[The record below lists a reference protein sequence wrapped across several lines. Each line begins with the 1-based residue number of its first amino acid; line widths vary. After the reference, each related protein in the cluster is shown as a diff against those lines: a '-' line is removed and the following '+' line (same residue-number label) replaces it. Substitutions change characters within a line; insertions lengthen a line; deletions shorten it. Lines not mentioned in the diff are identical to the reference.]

1 MSHAT
6 TSSQAPLSQ
15 ADIEADDGPYI
26 AATRVETALIIGLPF
41 AVFVALGIA
50 AWNGIQALSAAWGG

>member
-26 AATRVETALIIGLPF
+26 AATRFETLCVLGLPLIST
-41 AVFVALGIA
+41 AAMVTGLVYGIKALR
-50 AWNGIQALSAAWGG
+50 AWWGA